1 MSNLGSLY
9 AANFLLSFHL
19 FLVIYINSSFLNQFT
34 SERFIGTIYIIASV
48 LGIFSLLAIAHL
60 LTRFGNYR
68 LMVFFTILQIAFFL
82 GFALLNTPF
91 FIIPLF
97 ILYLINYPLILY
109 TLDIFLESSTTE
121 ESTTG
126 SIRGTFLTTTNI
138 ALILAPLVAGF
149 IIVDSD
155 FWKVYLV
162 SSLFLVPFLFLMRN
176 FKDFKNPPYH
186 KLKLWSALS
195 CIFHNKNIYSIM
207 MANFIMRIFFSW
219 MVIYMPIYLVS
230 HIGFSWAEFGIMT
243 FIVLIPFALFELP
256 AGKIADRYLGEKELL
271 ALGFFI
277 AAVFTGFLS
286 LIETNN
292 FVFWATVLFTIRIG
306 VSLIEIMTESY
317 FFKHVSGED
326 NNTISFFRMMR
337 PAAYIVGPIIATIS
351 LSVLDFKYIWLV
363 LGFILLYGLR
373 YAFAIQDTR

>member
-1 MSNLGSLY
+1 
-9 AANFLLSFHL
+9 
-19 FLVIYINSSFLNQFT
+19 
-34 SERFIGTIYIIASV
+34 
-48 LGIFSLLAIAHL
+48 
-60 LTRFGNYR
+60 
-68 LMVFFTILQIAFFL
+68 
-82 GFALLNTPF
+82 
-91 FIIPLF
+91 
-97 ILYLINYPLILY
+97 
-109 TLDIFLESSTTE
+109 
-121 ESTTG
+121 
-126 SIRGTFLTTTNI
+126 
-138 ALILAPLVAGF
+138 
-149 IIVDSD
+149 
-155 FWKVYLV
+155 
-162 SSLFLVPFLFLMRN
+162 
-176 FKDFKNPPYH
+176 
-186 KLKLWSALS
+186 
-195 CIFHNKNIYSIM
+195 M